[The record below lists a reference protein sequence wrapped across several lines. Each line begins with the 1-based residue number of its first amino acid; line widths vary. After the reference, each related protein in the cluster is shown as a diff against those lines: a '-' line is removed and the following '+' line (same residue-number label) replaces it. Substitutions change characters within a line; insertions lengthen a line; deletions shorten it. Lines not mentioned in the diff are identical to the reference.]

1 MPMRRASEDGFSV
14 TELLVTLALIGVLLT
29 AVYFTYS
36 AIGLGNK
43 VALRQASF
51 SYDINEPLQVMDKA
65 LSQNKTIENGGGL
78 VSDGYT
84 ITIRSPQ
91 NPVTNVSKRQ
101 VYSANADGTLT
112 EHRYEIT
119 AGGVVTDK
127 GTHVLSNANSNR
139 VKGPMFKYLDS
150 SGNTTTTVGARAVL
164 IEIWVTSDGKSYSG
178 TRQVYFRNR

>member
-1 MPMRRASEDGFSV
+1 MMRGRQDHGFSV
-14 TELLVTLALIGVLLT
+14 TELMVVLSLIGVLLA

-36 AIGLGNK
+36 AIGIGNA
-43 VALRQASF
+43 VAMRQASF
-51 SYDINEPLQVMDKA
+51 AYDINEPLQVMDKA
-65 LSQNKTIENGGGL
+65 LSQNTSLENGGGL

-84 ITIRSPQ
+84 ITVRGPQ
-91 NPVTNVSKRQ
+91 DAVTNISKRQ
-101 VYSANADGTLT
+101 VFSAGTDGRLT

-127 GTHVLSNANSNR
+127 GIREMSALNSNR

-164 IEIWVTSDGKSYSG
+164 IEIWVTNEGKSYSAA
-178 TRQVYFRNR
+178 RQVYFRNR